1 VTPLEGAAVYGGAL
15 FAWWLALYL
24 VTRGEAGRVSLLAA
38 GAAGALAL
46 YLLGQVL
53 AGLAPDRGL
62 WEAWQR
68 RTWSGA
74 ALAPALWLGVVLA
87 LADAEAEVEAR
98 SRARSAWALGVP
110 GLTAGSVALALGAV
124 AALLG
129 SATDLVV
136 VWSARAPGPL
146 YPVFLVYLGGC
157 LLAGLAVAVALWRRG
172 SPGTPLRSQFGWL
185 AWAGVLFLLAG
196 GYGSIA
202 NRLLGQPAL
211 PGELLLLAGAGLMG
225 WSVARYGALLAGEV
239 VARDFAASGLTTLA
253 LLAVYGALALFGV
266 EAGYAWLERALLLL
280 PLAAATHV
288 LVNTRSRFLDRLL
301 YGPVAGALQGQ
312 LGPLVARA
320 GRQADPLAALAEA
333 SEKLDALVRAQEG
346 GGWRVQVEGALRRL
360 NDLPALAEHPLLERL
375 PPGGGGETAL
385 ERAGRLR
392 AEIAAAID
400 RLRPGGPRP
409 APGHSL
415 GPGGWLH
422 HLVLYEAYVDGRPNK
437 QVMQRYHLSEGTFH
451 RARRRAVDALAA
463 DLAQTW
469 GATPSRT
476 PP

>member
-1 VTPLEGAAVYGGAL
+1 VRPLEGIVVYGGAL

-38 GAAGALAL
+38 GASAALAV
-46 YLLGQVL
+46 YLLGQAL
-53 AGLAPDRGL
+53 AGLATDPAL
-62 WEAWQR
+62 WQAWQR
-68 RTWSGA
+68 RTWWGG
-74 ALAPALWLGVVLA
+74 ALAPALWLGVA
-87 LADAEAEVEAR
+87 AGLADAEAETPTGSPR
-98 SRARSAWALGVP
+98 RGWSAAVLALG
-110 GLTAGSVALALGAV
+110 GAV
-124 AALLG
+124 AALG
-129 SATDLVV
+129 TATDLVL
-136 VWSARAPGPL
+136 VWSAQEPGPL
-146 YPVFLVYLGGC
+146 YPAFVLYVWGC
-157 LLAGLAVAVALWRRG
+157 LLAALGVVVALWRGRA
-172 SPGTPLRSQFGWL
+172 PGTPLRSRFGWL

-196 GYGSIA
+196 GYGATA
-202 NRLLGQPAL
+202 NRLLGLPAL

-253 LLAVYGALALFGV
+253 IVGLYGATALLGV

-280 PLAAATHV
+280 LLVSATHV

-301 YGPVAGALQGQ
+301 YGPVAGALRGQ
-312 LGPLVARA
+312 LGAVVARA
-320 GRQADPLAALAEA
+320 GRQPDPVAALADARET
-333 SEKLDALVRAQEG
+333 LDALVRAQEG
-346 GGWRVQVEGALRRL
+346 GGWRIQVEGALRHL

-375 PPGGGGETAL
+375 PPGPAGETTL

-392 AEIAAAID
+392 AELAAAID

-409 APGHSL
+409 APGSSV

-422 HLVLYEAYVDGRPNK
+422 HLALYEAYVQGRPNK

-463 DLAQTW
+463 DLAQAW
-469 GATPSRT
+469 GATAAGPSR
-476 PP
+476 